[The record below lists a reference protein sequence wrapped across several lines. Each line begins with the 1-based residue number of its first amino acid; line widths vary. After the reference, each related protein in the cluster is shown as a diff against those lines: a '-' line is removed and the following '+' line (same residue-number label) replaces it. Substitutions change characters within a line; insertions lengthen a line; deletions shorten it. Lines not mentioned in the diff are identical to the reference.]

1 MMSRLLAK
9 ITLICAGIVCVV
21 LGAHGL
27 YICCHCKLADSLG
40 RGVTDIEMT
49 SFSLSSQEDLSRL
62 FLVWDV
68 PNPFQGLVLWVTTS
82 GFESWFV
89 PAVLIVV
96 GILLLR
102 AQKVA

>member
-1 MMSRLLAK
+1 MAK
-9 ITLICAGIVCVV
+9 ITFICAGVVCLA

-27 YICCHCKLADSLG
+27 YVYCHFKLAG
-40 RGVTDIEMT
+40 FRGTPITDADMAF
-49 SFSLSSQEDLSRL
+49 SSLSTREHLSRL
-62 FLVWDV
+62 FLAWDV
-68 PNPFQGLVLWVTTS
+68 PNQFRDLVLWVAVR

-102 AQKVA
+102 VQKLA

>member
-1 MMSRLLAK
+1 MSRLLAK
-9 ITLICAGIVCVV
+9 ITLICAGIVGAV

-27 YICCHCKLADSLG
+27 YVYCYFKLAGSGDTL
-40 RGVTDIEMT
+40 VTDATKM
-49 SFSLSSQEDLSRL
+49 SYSLSSQEDLSRL

-68 PNPFQGLVLWVTTS
+68 PDPFQGLVLWATTS

>member
-1 MMSRLLAK
+1 LIAK
-9 ITLICAGIVCVV
+9 VTLICAGVVGVV

-27 YICCHCKLADSLG
+27 YVYCYFKLADF
-40 RGVTDIEMT
+40 RGTFITDAAMT

-68 PNPFQGLVLWVTTS
+68 PNLFQGLVLWATTS

>member
-1 MMSRLLAK
+1 MSRLLAK
-9 ITLICAGIVCVV
+9 ITLICAGAVGLA

-27 YICCHCKLADSLG
+27 YICCYLRLADFLG
-40 RGVTDIEMT
+40 RDATDIEMT

-68 PNPFQGLVLWVTTS
+68 PNPLQGLVLWATTS
-82 GFESWFV
+82 GFESCFV

-102 AQKVA
+102 AHKVA